1 MKRLA
6 ILSIAAVTMAT
17 SCSSGATDTT
27 PAAATG
33 TTTAAT
39 TTTTMPL
46 TTTATPTTTVV
57 TTTAAPAKT
66 VTTTVPESDVQPLV
80 LVAFGDSVI
89 SYPEPSEAAIGAYAA
104 ILEEEFGRPVLIRN
118 RAVWASTPTQLLN
131 ALATEPVQADLAKA
145 DVVLIEVPLGDTKAA
160 FPTAVGLLGS
170 DPADCG
176 GDDHQQCLRDY
187 VPENKASVE
196 AIFAALT
203 AICDPSE
210 TLIRALDT
218 YVLHVEDQHESG
230 TLHITK
236 PYIQETRDFL
246 HETAAG
252 YGIPVARVYDE
263 FMGPDGTDDPQDRG
277 LVMTDQRHPTEAGV
291 LLIAEMLHDLG
302 YDLAN

>member
-1 MKRLA
+1 M
-6 ILSIAAVTMAT
+6 
-17 SCSSGATDTT
+17 
-27 PAAATG
+27 
-33 TTTAAT
+33 
-39 TTTTMPL
+39 
-46 TTTATPTTTVV
+46 
-57 TTTAAPAKT
+57 
-66 VTTTVPESDVQPLV
+66 
-80 LVAFGDSVI
+80 LVAFGDSLI
-89 SYPEPSEAAIGAYAA
+89 SYPDVGNAAIGAYAA

-145 DVVLIEVPLGDTKAA
+145 DVVLLEVPLGDTDPA
-160 FPTAVGLLGS
+160 FPTAVGLLGR

-187 VPENKASVE
+187 ISDNKASVE

-210 TLIRALDT
+210 TLIRAIDT
-218 YVLHVEDQHESG
+218 YMLHVEDQHESG
-230 TLHITK
+230 TLHITN
-236 PYIQETRDFL
+236 PYVQETRDFL
-246 HETAAG
+246 HETASG

-277 LVMTDQRHPTEAGV
+277 LVMTDQRHPTEAGA

-302 YDLAN
+302 YDRAS

>member
-57 TTTAAPAKT
+57 TTTAAPAKA

>member
-1 MKRLA
+1 MRRLVV
-6 ILSIAAVTMAT
+6 LFLAVVALAT

-33 TTTAAT
+33 TTTVAT

-104 ILEEEFGRPVLIRN
+104 VLEEEFGRPVLIRN
-118 RAVWASTPTQLLN
+118 RAVWASTPTQLLI
-131 ALATEPVQADLAKA
+131 ALASEPVQADLAKA
-145 DVVLIEVPLGDTKAA
+145 DVVLLEIPLGDTNPA
-160 FPTAVGLLGS
+160 FPTAVGSHGS

-187 VPENKASVE
+187 VTENKASVE
-196 AIFAALT
+196 AIYSALT
-203 AICDPSE
+203 AICDPSD

-230 TLHITK
+230 TLHITN

-277 LVMTDQRHPTEAGV
+277 LVMTDQRHPTEAGA

-302 YDLAN
+302 YDLAS